1 MRTSGRVGRTVVLRL
16 RFDDYSAATRSRTLR
31 RPTSASAPVLAAARA
46 LLAEAGPIVAERGL
60 TLLGITVANLDGEES
75 GGQLRLPLDDP
86 PDTALDDALDAV
98 RDRFGPTAVTRASL
112 IGRDPGLAAWL
123 PPERRRRGRGARP

>member
-16 RFDDYSAATRSRTLR
+16 RFDDYSAVTRSHTMR
-31 RPTSASAPVLAAARA
+31 RPTASSAPVLAAARA
-46 LLAEAGPIVAERGL
+46 LLARARPIVTERGL
-60 TLLGITVANLDGEES
+60 TQLGITVANHDGEDS
-75 GGQLRLPLDDP
+75 SGQLQLPLDDP

-98 RDRFGPTAVTRASL
+98 RDRVGPTAVTRASL

-123 PPERRRRGRGARP
+123 APEGRRRGRAPPR